1 MELILGN
8 HLKTEQT
15 QKLIL
20 NTEIIQSLNL
30 LQFTSNE
37 LADYIAEEM
46 TDNPLLDFG
55 EEESSVYHMVDADRI
70 MNPDEEPHIDEYNG
84 YGRESDTGVLYAD
97 PQEWQR
103 YSEFNGDG
111 WAEEGGFSPY
121 HGYGDFDDSPYDL
134 SVSDEFTLEES
145 LLNQVDLSEEPYLV
159 RATAAYIVQTLDENG
174 YMTFSVPEIAQQ
186 LNISEELAEEAR
198 RLLWTFDPP
207 GVGAVDL
214 QECMKIQLRA
224 IGCLNDKLSLIIDEH
239 LPSLARGRYSAV
251 ARAVGMTPKDVGEA
265 AELIRSL
272 EPKPGRGYASSE
284 ATRYIVPDIV
294 LEKVNGRYA
303 VTVNGHTAPR
313 LILRNDYRAMLRIRK
328 KIRGWRRFF
337 RTG

>member
-1 MELILGN
+1 
-8 HLKTEQT
+8 
-15 QKLIL
+15 
-20 NTEIIQSLNL
+20 
-30 LQFTSNE
+30 
-37 LADYIAEEM
+37 
-46 TDNPLLDFG
+46 
-55 EEESSVYHMVDADRI
+55 
-70 MNPDEEPHIDEYNG
+70 
-84 YGRESDTGVLYAD
+84 
-97 PQEWQR
+97 
-103 YSEFNGDG
+103 
-111 WAEEGGFSPY
+111 
-121 HGYGDFDDSPYDL
+121 
-134 SVSDEFTLEES
+134 
-145 LLNQVDLSEEPYLV
+145 
-159 RATAAYIVQTLDENG
+159 
-174 YMTFSVPEIAQQ
+174 MTFSVPEIAQQ

-224 IGCLNDKLSLIIDEH
+224 IGRLNDKLSLIIDEH
-239 LPSLARGRYSAV
+239 LPSLAGGRYSAV

-313 LILRNDYRAMLRIRK
+313 LILRNDYRAMLRDSEKNSGVASFLSDRLNSAAWLIRS
-328 KIRGWRRFF
+328 IEQRRDTLYRIASEVADFQREFF
-337 RTG
+337 EKGRSYLKPMTMKQMAERAGVHESTVSRAVNGKYIQCPQGVYELKYFFSGGSSFSSDSGEVDSATSEGLKSMIVQLVENEDSASPMSDRRIAEAILIKGIAVSRRTIAKYREELGIPSSSDRRREKVK

>member
-15 QKLIL
+15 QKLVL

-84 YGRESDTGVLYAD
+84 YGREFDTGVLYAD

-159 RATAAYIVQTLDENG
+159 RATAAYIVQTAG
-174 YMTFSVPEIAQQ
+174 
-186 LNISEELAEEAR
+186 
-198 RLLWTFDPP
+198 
-207 GVGAVDL
+207 
-214 QECMKIQLRA
+214 
-224 IGCLNDKLSLIIDEH
+224 
-239 LPSLARGRYSAV
+239 
-251 ARAVGMTPKDVGEA
+251 
-265 AELIRSL
+265 
-272 EPKPGRGYASSE
+272 
-284 ATRYIVPDIV
+284 
-294 LEKVNGRYA
+294 
-303 VTVNGHTAPR
+303 
-313 LILRNDYRAMLRIRK
+313 
-328 KIRGWRRFF
+328 
-337 RTG
+337 

>member
-1 MELILGN
+1 
-8 HLKTEQT
+8 
-15 QKLIL
+15 
-20 NTEIIQSLNL
+20 
-30 LQFTSNE
+30 
-37 LADYIAEEM
+37 M

-207 GVGAVDL
+207 GVGAVV
-214 QECMKIQLRA
+214 CR
-224 IGCLNDKLSLIIDEH
+224 
-239 LPSLARGRYSAV
+239 
-251 ARAVGMTPKDVGEA
+251 
-265 AELIRSL
+265 
-272 EPKPGRGYASSE
+272 KPEDS
-284 ATRYIVPDIV
+284 
-294 LEKVNGRYA
+294 
-303 VTVNGHTAPR
+303 
-313 LILRNDYRAMLRIRK
+313 
-328 KIRGWRRFF
+328 
-337 RTG
+337 